1 MTKYLAIYLKDHHA
15 GSTVGIELAKRAA
28 RNNKDDAEF
37 GPGLGRIAGEIDE
50 DREALI
56 RIMRRLDV
64 EPDRIKAGL
73 GWAAEKAGR
82 LKPNGHLLQF
92 SPLSRLVEIEGL
104 ITGVSG
110 KLSLWRALL
119 WVAPTESRLDEP
131 ELNTLAE
138 RAEDQLER
146 LHALRQSAARIA
158 LIS

>member
-37 GPGLGRIAGEIDE
+37 GPALGRIAGDIDE

-64 EPDRIKAGL
+64 EPDKIKAGL

-82 LKPNGHLLQF
+82 LKPNGHVLQF

-104 ITGVSG
+104 IAGISG
-110 KLSLWRALL
+110 KLSLWRALS
-119 WVAPTESRLDEP
+119 WVAPTESRLDEA
-131 ELNTLAE
+131 ELNSLAE
-138 RAEDQLER
+138 RAEDQLRR
-146 LHALRQSAARIA
+146 LHELRQSAAKTA
-158 LIS
+158 LIA